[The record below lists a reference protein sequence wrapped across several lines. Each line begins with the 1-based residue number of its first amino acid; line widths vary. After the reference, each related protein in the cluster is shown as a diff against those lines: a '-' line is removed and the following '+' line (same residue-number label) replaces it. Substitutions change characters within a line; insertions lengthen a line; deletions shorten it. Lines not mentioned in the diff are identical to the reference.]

1 MENRIKLFLNLMS
14 SLRKCSDQVADV
26 YHSINGSSADMEE
39 AKGYTEVQELISE
52 VIAKVGILLGESV
65 SEQIIYEN

>member
-26 YHSINGSSADMEE
+26 YRAINGNASDMEE
-39 AKGYTEVQELISE
+39 AKGYTEVQEQISE
-52 VIAKVGILLGESV
+52 AIAKVGILLGESV
-65 SEQIIYEN
+65 TEQIVFEN